1 MLTYLIAPR
10 LWRYTPTVFISL
22 MLAGCSSLDATDN
35 ISQTARLASTRVDSP
50 AAKAWSRPIEERSI
64 AWDGETALRADAA
77 LLVAIQ
83 NNPPLRIS
91 LSKIVERR
99 ADYVQSELLPNPT
112 IGFGI
117 GFAVD
122 GLSGAPAMAQ
132 GLQALT
138 WLWTRPDRIAA
149 AEAELQEAILTAAS
163 DTVSLAAEIGTA
175 HAKVIAAQHLLA
187 FDVAN
192 VEIARRNL
200 NLVHDLH
207 EAGEASQLDVNRATI
222 DMQTGRS
229 TVVFST
235 RELEQQ
241 QLALLESM
249 GWPDHD
255 TRWRAVDQTLPFP
268 IGDERSLLRLAAIQR
283 LDLTVAEQ
291 HIRRQ
296 LAGLSLAGTRRLP
309 KVDFTLGW
317 QQNFNGRD
325 AVVPGAMISIPILD
339 NGGPAIAKAAAQL
352 EQARLTW
359 IDMANQIAY
368 EVRVNMSQW
377 KQAAQQLRI
386 TQEGIIPA
394 ANAAVVQ
401 SQAAYNAGVTTLVV
415 LLRAQEEL
423 IKAEQSLVRH
433 QLSEAV
439 SLVELRRAVG
449 GTFERLPAETLA
461 IEHPRKGDAS

>member
-1 MLTYLIAPR
+1 
-10 LWRYTPTVFISL
+10 
-22 MLAGCSSLDATDN
+22 
-35 ISQTARLASTRVDSP
+35 
-50 AAKAWSRPIEERSI
+50 
-64 AWDGETALRADAA
+64 
-77 LLVAIQ
+77 
-83 NNPPLRIS
+83 
-91 LSKIVERR
+91 
-99 ADYVQSELLPNPT
+99 
-112 IGFGI
+112 
-117 GFAVD
+117 
-122 GLSGAPAMAQ
+122 
-132 GLQALT
+132 
-138 WLWTRPDRIAA
+138 
-149 AEAELQEAILTAAS
+149 
-163 DTVSLAAEIGTA
+163 
-175 HAKVIAAQHLLA
+175 
-187 FDVAN
+187 
-192 VEIARRNL
+192 
-200 NLVHDLH
+200 LVHDLH

-255 TRWRAVDQTLPFP
+255 TRWRAVDQALPFP

-296 LAGLSLAGTRRLP
+296 L
-309 KVDFTLGW
+309 VDFTLGW

-415 LLRAQEEL
+415 LLRAQEAL

-461 IEHPRKGDAS
+461 IEHPREGDAS